1 MGTSFNPNQLYPLI
15 RCTNFNWK
23 YSGRWAIL
31 GQLANYLNGI
41 QTTEVFGKLFSN
53 PQEYI
58 VSVKA
63 YPFDLKK
70 LSVSPGLNA
79 EIQIGIE
86 EHTGVTATDLGVI
99 KPSLNMGIKKID
111 PIYNSYLD
119 YAPYTKITVFLP
131 YVGFIELD
139 TNEVMNHTL
148 SFDYAIDLD
157 SGELTAVISNID
169 NLTYDE
175 YGNPQGSFVIKTA
188 TGKIGIDVPLG
199 ATNAR
204 EIYKQFVTSMIGMV
218 GGATSYTSGKGI
230 ASGITKTTTSMFN
243 ALQQHYHKGSGSIQ
257 GLNNLP
263 LPQSIYIIREM
274 NSIITDPKDYKGK
287 PVEMT
292 GTLSDYHG
300 FTSIDSYGTDID
312 LSFATKDEADELKSL
327 LQSGVYL
334 P

>member
-23 YSGRWAIL
+23 YSGKWAIL
-31 GQLANYLNGI
+31 GYLANYLNGI
-41 QTTEVFGKLFSN
+41 NTSDIFGKLFSN

-58 VSVKA
+58 ISVKA

-70 LSVSPGLNA
+70 LSLNPGVNA
-79 EIQIGIE
+79 TIQIGTE
-86 EHTGVTATDLGVI
+86 DSGVSATDLGVI

-157 SGELTAVISNID
+157 SGELTVVISNID
-169 NLTYDE
+169 TPD
-175 YGNPQGSFVIKTA
+175 SFVIKTA
-188 TGKIGIDVPLG
+188 TGKIGIDIPLG

-218 GGATSYTSGKGI
+218 GGAPSYTSGKGI

-300 FTSIDSYGTDID
+300 FTSVDSYGTDID

-327 LQSGVYL
+327 LQTGVYL